1 MSDTP
6 RTDAADLYDYQTA
19 IEVCGQL
26 ERELAVSRKGLE
38 AVESL
43 INESHG
49 VGGLHLN
56 GDFAPWSELRTGG
69 RFEEWLVAFDDAL
82 NAARSSNTEVLGTGH
97 LVDGTLTP
105 LVGRCKVC
113 DGKKWV
119 KYDSNHARPCTA
131 CCDHGA
137 DGWWELS
144 KYHAG
149 FVDGGDNR
157 CCRGCGELWRDLY
170 PTNPGRQDQA
180 AREEP

>member
-69 RFEEWLVAFDDAL
+69 RFEEWLIAFDDAL
-82 NAARSSNTEVLGTGH
+82 NAMRSSNAAGQ
-97 LVDGTLTP
+97 
-105 LVGRCKVC
+105 GRREATYPEPGGATRCSTIGCK
-113 DGKKWV
+113 
-119 KYDSNHARPCTA
+119 P
-131 CCDHGA
+131 
-137 DGWWELS
+137 
-144 KYHAG
+144 
-149 FVDGGDNR
+149 
-157 CCRGCGELWRDLY
+157 
-170 PTNPGRQDQA
+170 
-180 AREEP
+180 